1 MLVCGECMCL
11 LHFMCGND
19 LIQNVVYDHVDQVL
33 SNADWLVSRLKIEL
47 TTPTSADE
55 SSGTL

>member
-1 MLVCGECMCL
+1 
-11 LHFMCGND
+11 MCGND